1 MKSPRQESR
10 TRRVMRLHEALD
22 YPCPFCGAK
31 ARELCS
37 TANGVDTYE
46 HTARL
51 ILRNL
56 VEADS
61 PPDRSDTSRAAQL
74 ARKLRMR
81 PAGPRT
87 QETKT

>member
-1 MKSPRQESR
+1 MKLRRPESL
-10 TRRVMRLHEALD
+10 TRRVMRLHVGVD

-37 TANGVDTYE
+37 TAKGEDTYE

-56 VEADS
+56 VEADR

-74 ARKLRMR
+74 ARKLRLRR
-81 PAGPRT
+81 PDLT
-87 QETKT
+87 T